1 MLVVNDPC
9 RRVILGIV
17 AFHKGHQA
25 GGVDPGQAGVVEP
38 THVEETVA
46 VTHLLQEVARSYFG
60 PLTYHDLESNILSHA
75 YMSNRL

>member
-17 AFHKGHQA
+17 AFHKGHRA

-46 VTHLLQEVARSYFG
+46 VAHLLQEVAQGEVEGAGATLIEFLVQLFRSSRD
-60 PLTYHDLESNILSHA
+60 P
-75 YMSNRL
+75 